1 MRRVGQFE
9 KEKYAL
15 RFWGYLKQQKI
26 DSSLEEDESNGTWTI
41 WVADEDKI
49 DFAIEKQKQFSEN
62 PEDQSFL
69 PQKPL
74 VMHHQLRK
82 S

>member
-1 MRRVGQFE
+1 MNLMVLGRSG
-9 KEKYAL
+9 
-15 RFWGYLKQQKI
+15 
-26 DSSLEEDESNGTWTI
+26 S
-41 WVADEDKI
+41 DEDKI

-62 PEDQSFL
+62 PEDPIFL
-69 PQKPL
+69 TSKTL